1 MRKHPID
8 RLGPLSHTNESAKTK
23 ARNEETDAA
32 PASLRRHYQE
42 ITGKASALN
51 GIFQS
56 ACRAVKELEKSG
68 AAVPA
73 ELQRLVDDLGSH
85 MPSPAAA
92 FDSLKKMASALT
104 QAGTPLPA
112 TSIAFRERGVLSPED
127 RHILDRHAAALSQ
140 SAGRG
145 IKVPLSPAG
154 KLAEVI
160 RNQFDLGYVPDLE
173 FLCSRLNVD
182 VEEVPVT
189 GFEGALLQSE
199 ARGTSKILLKRGL
212 RSEGRKRFTIAH
224 ELGHLLFEASSDF
237 RHGCQPVAML
247 PSLASPDREAQ
258 ANEFAAELLM
268 PQRCLARMIDQT
280 GPTLANVQEIAT
292 YFRTS
297 LTSAALRYQRVCGFQ
312 CAVVHSEGSAI
323 QWEFTARHERKF
335 PFELVCR
342 NDLKNLPEGSVIRRL
357 REGALVPEG
366 MHEVPPE
373 TWLAPTDA
381 ARVVRLYE
389 DSRFFPRYD
398 TGLTLLWV
406 PGHASTQ

>member
-1 MRKHPID
+1 
-8 RLGPLSHTNESAKTK
+8 
-23 ARNEETDAA
+23 
-32 PASLRRHYQE
+32 
-42 ITGKASALN
+42 
-51 GIFQS
+51 
-56 ACRAVKELEKSG
+56 
-68 AAVPA
+68 
-73 ELQRLVDDLGSH
+73 
-85 MPSPAAA
+85 
-92 FDSLKKMASALT
+92 
-104 QAGTPLPA
+104 
-112 TSIAFRERGVLSPED
+112 
-127 RHILDRHAAALSQ
+127 
-140 SAGRG
+140 
-145 IKVPLSPAG
+145 
-154 KLAEVI
+154 
-160 RNQFDLGYVPDLE
+160 VPDLE